1 MLLHDCNPK
10 SRFTI
15 ESKTTIEQ
23 QETEDECSPFF
34 VHIPSLP
41 RTQIDHLRQV
51 GLLSND
57 DNDFEILL
65 LRQKHIQYL
74 TKALSSTLPAGFVS
88 LDASRPW
95 VIYWTLHSLDL
106 LNALPCVKTLSK
118 IIDTLQRCFTEEHD
132 GSGGFGGG
140 PQQMPHC
147 ATSYAAVMALCILAG
162 AESCEDGLIPSFI
175 SIAALSFLQQIRCKL
190 YKWLYSLRVQTIVTS
205 TTAGNHFFQEIS
217 ATGFRVHR
225 DGEVDVR
232 GTYTVLAMCTMLNI
246 ITDELTEGVA
256 EYAAACQTYEGGF
269 GGEPNVG
276 EAHGGYAYCALATL
290 HLLDKTDMI
299 ADKFA
304 LRGWLARRQLSF
316 EGGFSG
322 RANKLVDGC
331 YSFWQGA
338 CMALLN
344 IQFSER
350 STHEENMEPYL
361 SHGIARSVEE
371 DFLTAKGEEKSCE
384 QPLLEQSRDEDFQL
398 LFDQYKLQ
406 RYILLCAQEPSGGL
420 RGVSLIKIELSTC
433 LVFFPSYFVFFF
445 FLIFI

>member
-1 MLLHDCNPK
+1 
-10 SRFTI
+10 
-15 ESKTTIEQ
+15 
-23 QETEDECSPFF
+23 
-34 VHIPSLP
+34 
-41 RTQIDHLRQV
+41 
-51 GLLSND
+51 
-57 DNDFEILL
+57 
-65 LRQKHIQYL
+65 
-74 TKALSSTLPAGFVS
+74 
-88 LDASRPW
+88 
-95 VIYWTLHSLDL
+95 
-106 LNALPCVKTLSK
+106 
-118 IIDTLQRCFTEEHD
+118 
-132 GSGGFGGG
+132 
-140 PQQMPHC
+140 
-147 ATSYAAVMALCILAG
+147 
-162 AESCEDGLIPSFI
+162 
-175 SIAALSFLQQIRCKL
+175 
-190 YKWLYSLRVQTIVTS
+190 
-205 TTAGNHFFQEIS
+205 
-217 ATGFRVHR
+217 
-225 DGEVDVR
+225 
-232 GTYTVLAMCTMLNI
+232 
-246 ITDELTEGVA
+246 
-256 EYAAACQTYEGGF
+256 
-269 GGEPNVG
+269 
-276 EAHGGYAYCALATL
+276 
-290 HLLDKTDMI
+290 MI

-384 QPLLEQSRDEDFQL
+384 QPLLEQSRDEGFQL

-445 FLIFI
+445 LSYFHLIHSFIGYPIRIFFHFCVQLPKTSRPNHVIFIILVTTCQGCLFLNMFSRLRVITRKQLIL